1 MKNSKENNGRS
12 LKKKFERLL
21 KRSPVL
27 ALFFLLFSHLMF
39 VVVLLVSIA
48 AFPRFDV
55 PIVYSVLSAWCVWML
70 YLGVPT
76 FSYFFVKNPKE

>member
-1 MKNSKENNGRS
+1 
-12 LKKKFERLL
+12 
-21 KRSPVL
+21 
-27 ALFFLLFSHLMF
+27 MF
-39 VVVLLVSIA
+39 VVVLLAGIA